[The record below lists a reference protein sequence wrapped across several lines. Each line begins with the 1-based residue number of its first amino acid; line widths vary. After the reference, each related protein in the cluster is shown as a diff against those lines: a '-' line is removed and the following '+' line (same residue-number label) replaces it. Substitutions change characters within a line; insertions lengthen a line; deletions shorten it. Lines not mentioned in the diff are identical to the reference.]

1 MQNKS
6 TLNLTDSP
14 VFMGMVQL
22 NISNMLSQN
31 FLSLGRK
38 MGELL
43 AIIIVLKSS
52 GHQLGAWS
60 SAICWSGWGEGVS
73 CAR

>member
-1 MQNKS
+1 VQNKS

-43 AIIIVLKSS
+43 AIIIV
-52 GHQLGAWS
+52 
-60 SAICWSGWGEGVS
+60 C
-73 CAR
+73 

>member
-1 MQNKS
+1 
-6 TLNLTDSP
+6 
-14 VFMGMVQL
+14 
-22 NISNMLSQN
+22 MLSQN